1 MTDRRHPA
9 FRAIG
14 LGIVALLVSAPRAS
28 AQIST
33 DLVEK
38 NRAEFHK
45 QATDA
50 DMKREGGTQP
60 RDWDYALPDGAI
72 TKQITFYVDGG
83 TPLYGKLFFP
93 KGFKTTERRP
103 AVVVGHGINALS
115 IGIEKYAAR
124 FAERGL
130 VAMAIDYQSYGF
142 SGSGSDDLRLLEPDP
157 SVDASA
163 VAEKRLRIV
172 VKRTNLNNAHE
183 VDDYRAAISYLQ
195 GEPGVDPNRIGIW
208 GSSNAGSVVIAVA
221 EIDTRAKAVVS
232 QVAGPRPVPRGP
244 AAAPAGPQAA
254 MVDDAIKRA
263 RTGQG
268 AEVDGGFSF
277 RSKIDMFGNF
287 RNHDVRPGAALD
299 QIADT
304 TKILFL
310 PAEKDELTN
319 GPGGAIEATKYLN
332 EHGITAQTIVYPEL
346 THFQAYSNTG
356 FEVGSTLAAEWFLK
370 YLSASTPARTSSD
383 EVRR

>member
-1 MTDRRHPA
+1 
-9 FRAIG
+9 
-14 LGIVALLVSAPRAS
+14 
-28 AQIST
+28 
-33 DLVEK
+33 
-38 NRAEFHK
+38 
-45 QATDA
+45 
-50 DMKREGGTQP
+50 
-60 RDWDYALPDGAI
+60 
-72 TKQITFYVDGG
+72 
-83 TPLYGKLFFP
+83 
-93 KGFKTTERRP
+93 
-103 AVVVGHGINALS
+103 
-115 IGIEKYAAR
+115 
-124 FAERGL
+124 
-130 VAMAIDYQSYGF
+130 
-142 SGSGSDDLRLLEPDP
+142 
-157 SVDASA
+157 
-163 VAEKRLRIV
+163 V

-183 VDDYRAAISYLQ
+183 VDDYRAAISFLQ
-195 GEPGVDPNRIGIW
+195 GEPGVDPDRIGIW

-232 QVAGPRPVPRGP
+232 QVAGPRPVVRGP
-244 AAAPAGPQAA
+244 AAAPVGPQAA

-277 RSKIDMFGNF
+277 RSKIAMFGNF
-287 RNHDVRPGAALD
+287 RNRDVRPGAALD
-299 QIADT
+299 QIGDT

-332 EHGITAQTIVYPEL
+332 EHGITAQTIVYSEL

-370 YLSASTPARTSSD
+370 YLGPSTPARTSSD